1 MSLLNHLRYRLKK
14 NKGEGLVHDNKNKL
28 LSFNNFGKGCHGLL
42 DSNIFYSQ
50 PWDGNRH
57 ILLLYE
63 EAVYQCYE
71 ND

>member
-42 DSNIFYSQ
+42 DSNIFSRPLKMFY
-50 PWDGNRH
+50 
-57 ILLLYE
+57 LLVFSNLI
-63 EAVYQCYE
+63 
-71 ND
+71 NKSL